1 MTKEKEK
8 AVREIT
14 ERKQRVKDTS
24 NQIEAKNINEEVQ
37 EILEKCI
44 KCGMCKSLCPV
55 FKTLNEE
62 YFSPRG
68 RTILM
73 QDKNFDEILFKCNLC
88 KACEQQCPLGIKV
101 WEAVR
106 KSREII
112 NLRGKELKSN
122 KEMIK
127 NVKESGNPFGKD
139 PEKSGKLYCC

>member
-1 MTKEKEK
+1 MTKENEQ
-8 AVREIT
+8 AVKEIT
-14 ERKQRVKDTS
+14 DKKQRVKDLP
-24 NQIEAKNINEEVQ
+24 NEIEAKNINEEVQ

-112 NLRGKELKSN
+112 NLRGKGPKSN

-127 NVKESGNPFGKD
+127 NVKECGNPFGKN
-139 PEKSGKLYCC
+139 PEKSEKLYCC